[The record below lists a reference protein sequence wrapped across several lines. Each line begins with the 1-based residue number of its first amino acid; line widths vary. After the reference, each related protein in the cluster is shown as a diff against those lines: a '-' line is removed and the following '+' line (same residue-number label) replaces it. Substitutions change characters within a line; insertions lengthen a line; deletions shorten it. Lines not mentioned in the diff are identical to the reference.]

1 MTKRLLCR
9 TKTIPCP
16 LVRLWHSVFP
26 PHCWLCLSW
35 NWLFCQF
42 GEKVTFTGWLS
53 FFFHSQG
60 NIDIFAES
68 STTLESETVGIII
81 GYLFGAAA
89 SVSLVG
95 IAKSTIGRLRP
106 HFLDVCKP
114 DFSQIECGTFQR
126 PNYITEYH
134 CFGNEELFPSKV
146 LLILNFYNFLNWKC
160 LSLFR
165 MREILLYVEP
175 QTAFIP
181 VILRLLSKQ
190 PLFSSYTYTLDWFWA
205 RKNQAF

>member
-1 MTKRLLCR
+1 M
-9 TKTIPCP
+9 
-16 LVRLWHSVFP
+16 
-26 PHCWLCLSW
+26 
-35 NWLFCQF
+35 
-42 GEKVTFTGWLS
+42 
-53 FFFHSQG
+53 
-60 NIDIFAES
+60 
-68 STTLESETVGIII
+68 ESETVGIII

-134 CFGNEELFPSKV
+134 CLGNEELFPSKV
-146 LLILNFYNFLNWKC
+146 PNIGFLQFSKLKMC
-160 LSLFR
+160 ISLFR

-190 PLFSSYTYTLDWFWA
+190 PLFSSYTYTLDWF
-205 RKNQAF
+205 

>member
-1 MTKRLLCR
+1 MVIASLPYFYYNHWATQDPNKTGFYCNDETIALPYKNDTVSFSTTLAFGLSAPLL
-9 TKTIPCP
+9 IV
-16 LVRLWHSVFP
+16 LVVELVVLPIWRKSNF
-26 PHCWLCLSW
+26 CWLA
-35 NWLFCQF
+35 FY
-42 GEKVTFTGWLS
+42 
-53 FFFHSQG
+53 FFFYLQG

-134 CFGNEELFPSKV
+134 CLGNEELFPSKV
-146 LLILNFYNFLNWKC
+146 PNIGFL
-160 LSLFR
+160 
-165 MREILLYVEP
+165 
-175 QTAFIP
+175 
-181 VILRLLSKQ
+181 
-190 PLFSSYTYTLDWFWA
+190 
-205 RKNQAF
+205 